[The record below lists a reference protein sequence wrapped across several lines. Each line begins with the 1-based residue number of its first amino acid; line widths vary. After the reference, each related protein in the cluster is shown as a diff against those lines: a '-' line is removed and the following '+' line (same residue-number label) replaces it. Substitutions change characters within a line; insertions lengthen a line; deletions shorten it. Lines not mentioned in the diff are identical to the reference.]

1 MLKISSV
8 NPEEWK
14 YPEPKYPLPKG
25 FKYNA
30 VLDMGKP
37 GCKYENYFKNNGYLF
52 PSGKRSNSNSKRSKV
67 CSNKTERKMF
77 YVEISCCG

>member
-30 VLDMGKP
+30 VLDI
-37 GCKYENYFKNNGYLF
+37 EYLQLDK
-52 PSGKRSNSNSKRSKV
+52 SEVR
-67 CSNKTERKMF
+67 
-77 YVEISCCG
+77 

>member
-25 FKYNA
+25 FKYNTFA
-30 VLDMGKP
+30 KCSVK
-37 GCKYENYFKNNGYLF
+37 
-52 PSGKRSNSNSKRSKV
+52 KV
-67 CSNKTERKMF
+67 TITET
-77 YVEISCCG
+77 VSET